1 MAQDFYQR
9 LMMAKLESG
18 MYKILKN
25 TYFKLIIINQNKN
38 YFDLNIFIDIIKAV
52 LTVSIS
58 FYVKEFL

>member
-1 MAQDFYQR
+1 
-9 LMMAKLESG
+9 MAKLESG